1 MAEPPSQPAA
11 KVVDRPLE
19 LDRCTRPLI
28 ATCMYYT
35 GIDPF
40 TGQEVHIARQMRD
53 RKLQRALM
61 QFFTPENWFTVG
73 EALIEGGK
81 IRSARDAIAWS
92 PTTRRR
98 KASRRGGGGS
108 TPRTTSRASPI
119 RQ

>member
-1 MAEPPSQPAA
+1 MWHA
-11 KVVDRPLE
+11 
-19 LDRCTRPLI
+19 
-28 ATCMYYT
+28 

-40 TGQEVHIARQMRD
+40 MKRLAYAGQGLRD